1 MDVEF
6 LFGISL
12 IRNAIAAERNIADGK
27 VKETV
32 RIVCILKAFDLNIR
46 ILIELPGDAAGDG
59 VKLHAVTL
67 AVRHIVRQQAEEVPN
82 AAGWLYQDAIFDTKE
97 KALSGPKRAK
107 KGVKQGLPRSIHDFG
122 GLSSI

>member
-32 RIVCILKAFDLNIR
+32 RIVRILKAFDLNIR

-59 VKLHAVTL
+59 VKLHTVAL
-67 AVRHIVRQQAEEVPN
+67 AVRHVLRQQAKEIPN
-82 AAGWLYQDAIFDTKE
+82 AAGWL
-97 KALSGPKRAK
+97 
-107 KGVKQGLPRSIHDFG
+107 
-122 GLSSI
+122 